1 MSRRRGKGWRKVGA
15 EPGEWLLR
23 SVDCGD
29 LVGRAG
35 LNRRPRLP
43 SRAPCCLVVDEMPV
57 DGVGQSAF
65 QAAQGAFVA
74 FARGEFSAVVSPASL
89 VVALLGKRGDV
100 QRVIESAVAGSR

>member
-1 MSRRRGKGWRKVGA
+1 VSRRGRESWRRVIA
-15 EPGEWLLR
+15 EPSEWLLR

-43 SRAPCCLVVDEMPV
+43 SRAPCCLVVDEVAV

-74 FARGEFSAVVSPASL
+74 LARGEFSGVVGAAAL
-89 VVALLGKRGDV
+89 VVAFLGERGDV
-100 QRVIESAVAGSR
+100 